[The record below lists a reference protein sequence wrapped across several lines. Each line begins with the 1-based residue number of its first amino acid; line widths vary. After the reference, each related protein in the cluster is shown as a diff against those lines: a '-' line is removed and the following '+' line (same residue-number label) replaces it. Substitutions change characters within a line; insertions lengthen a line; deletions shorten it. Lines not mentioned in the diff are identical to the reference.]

1 MITEKE
7 YAAMHYMMNQLY
19 APDILRALNDE
30 GEYSYTME
38 DVRRCIAMV
47 RNKCGL

>member
-7 YAAMHYMMNQLY
+7 YAAMHYMINQLY

-38 DVRRCIAMV
+38 DVLRCKAMI
-47 RNKCGL
+47 RNACGL